1 MFFIGVFGIDNKEK
15 EIKILNIFAVKIV
28 MNLVKQN

>member
-15 EIKILNIFAVKIV
+15 EIKILNNFFKIV
-28 MNLVKQN
+28 MNLVKKN